1 MEKGEG
7 EHEEGEQI
15 EAIKAMEGDNC
26 DLGGVT
32 AKPGGWEFVWKLNIT
47 NSIKPQIFSNR
58 KYLTWN
64 CCQT

>member
-26 DLGGVT
+26 ELGGGYSQAREV
-32 AKPGGWEFVWKLNIT
+32 GIFLE
-47 NSIKPQIFSNR
+47 IKYI
-58 KYLTWN
+58 
-64 CCQT
+64 

>member
-32 AKPGGWEFVWKLNIT
+32 VEGGGNLSGN
-47 NSIKPQIFSNR
+47 
-58 KYLTWN
+58 
-64 CCQT
+64 